1 MIDLFHAIWHQDVGF
16 LQQYPH
22 IWLLVLCLFL
32 ILMIESAF
40 VFLPLPGDSIVIF
53 GGALVGLGIVDPSVS
68 IVVIP
73 AAAAV
78 GGYLA
83 YEQGRWLEQRPS
95 RFNIERLLPDGTLN
109 RAAELF
115 RKHGILALFAAR
127 FLPFVRVLVPM
138 LMGAARL
145 SRRRFALVNA
155 ISAWCWAGCLGFFGA
170 FVVNTP
176 FYEEHSA
183 LIART
188 AVLLPLALFASA
200 IAAVLYRH
208 FRTQPPVLPKV
219 TVEPPLTA
227 APPMDQTALDQQVK
241 QDHTVR

>member
-1 MIDLFHAIWHQDVGF
+1 MFEVIHAIWYQDVGF

-68 IVVIP
+68 LLVIP
-73 AAAAV
+73 MAAAV

-95 RFNIERLLPDGTLN
+95 RFRIERLLPDGTLA

-115 RKHGILALFAAR
+115 RRHGILALFAAR

-155 ISAWCWAGCLGFFGA
+155 ISAFCWAGCLGLFGA
-170 FVVNTP
+170 FVVTTP
-176 FYEEHSA
+176 VYEEHSA
-183 LIART
+183 LIARA

-200 IAAVLYRH
+200 LIAVLYRH
-208 FRTQPPVLPKV
+208 FRSQPQTRLSKPG
-219 TVEPPLTA
+219 PLTPA
-227 APPMDQTALDQQVK
+227 QPTQHTALDQQVK
-241 QDHTVR
+241 QNHSVSE

>member
-1 MIDLFHAIWHQDVGF
+1 MIDVIHAIWYQDVGF

-73 AAAAV
+73 MAAAV

-95 RFNIERLLPDGTLN
+95 RFNIERLLPNGTLE

-115 RKHGILALFAAR
+115 RRRGILALFAAR

-155 ISAWCWAGCLGFFGA
+155 ISAFCWAGCLGLFGA

-176 FYEEHSA
+176 FYQEHSA
-183 LIART
+183 LIARA

-200 IAAVLYRH
+200 IIAVLYRH
-208 FRTQPPVLPKV
+208 FRQQPPTLPSMSV
-219 TVEPPLTA
+219 DVPLTP
-227 APPMDQTALDQQVK
+227 APQGEQSALDQNIE